1 MPLFNFQFIAVRQKL
16 LCFIGLPEPNPKP
29 RQLPNIKKCYKNLFY
44 MYFQLLNII
53 YKKYLMKATPFWF
66 LILFAFTANAQLIYI
81 GDDAPQNKFD
91 GYQNSKRTAGLAV
104 LGNNYFFITPNG
116 KFYQTD
122 GTEKNTLVKKQFSPQ
137 DVGYLKA
144 SNKYV
149 YFTEGSMEDIVKNL
163 TRYSPTTGFNLI
175 RDVSNNYSVLQL
187 NHVAVPGQTFT
198 VDEMFVSYDKND
210 VLIRKFTK
218 DNFYVYSIHD
228 PNDNANANLVYTR
241 RLGTSN
247 LTMPIN
253 MSTEIETRNG
263 DVYFNGRE
271 NPTGVFETTIN
282 IIKPVAEDDSKYEFK
297 YKYAVLK
304 SGLFPYNRFLR
315 TNNNIYSLFKVVD
328 SAKNEKYLTLYNFK
342 DKQIADVGKALE
354 YTSYDVDTQI
364 MDGEIYISY
373 KGNLHRYSEEE
384 KNFIGI
390 IIEKNASTG
399 WEELA
404 KNTRFLKVG
413 NYYLYR
419 RNGALFVYD
428 YDTRLTKEVS
438 KASLAKNYNF
448 LTQHNIYAY
457 AGNNSFY
464 FTQRVNEK
472 EVFTKYN
479 PVTNTYTPI
488 IFPDFKKNMF
498 EETKAILHNGNKFV
512 FLTSYNGKK
521 DKSVYKMF
529 MYTEEGESLANKN
542 EPVTPIIVK
551 PEPKKETNFFD
562 IKTFDKKLFVEQLMK
577 ILNDQSNQFKDITA
591 ESIPSDLSPKY
602 KSTIKLDGFG
612 EGVIIDYKR
621 DSYLMRYEAE
631 SVVLKGKFN
640 GLAFLDLLDSEVQK
654 LVANNGI
661 TRVIDVDVKVRKLI
675 HYLNTDG
682 NKLLQLDLYCPTDF
696 TNPEEAVFTLTIRAD
711 KRTK

>member
-1 MPLFNFQFIAVRQKL
+1 
-16 LCFIGLPEPNPKP
+16 
-29 RQLPNIKKCYKNLFY
+29 
-44 MYFQLLNII
+44 
-53 YKKYLMKATPFWF
+53 MKATPFWF
-66 LILFAFTANAQLIYI
+66 SILLAFTANAQLTYI
-81 GDDAPQNKFD
+81 GDDTPQNKFD

-116 KFYQTD
+116 NFYQTD
-122 GTEKNTLVKKQFSPQ
+122 GTQKNTLVKKQFSPQ

-144 SNKYV
+144 TNKYV
-149 YFTEGSMEDIVKNL
+149 YFTEGGMEDIVKNL
-163 TRYSPTTGFNLI
+163 TRYSPASGFNLI
-175 RDVSNNYSVLQL
+175 RDVSNNYNVLPL
-187 NHVAVPGQTFT
+187 NHMVVPGQKFS

-210 VLIRKFTK
+210 VLIRKFTN
-218 DNFYVYSIHD
+218 DNFYVYTIHD
-228 PNDNANANLVYTR
+228 PNDNANAYLVYTR
-241 RLGTSN
+241 RLGTTN
-247 LTMPIN
+247 LSMPIN
-253 MSTEIETRNG
+253 MNTEIETLNG

-271 NPTGVFETTIN
+271 NPTGVFQTTIN
-282 IIKPVAEDDSKYEFK
+282 IIKPVIADASKYEFK
-297 YKYAVLK
+297 YKYAVFK
-304 SGLFPYNRFLR
+304 NGLFPYDRFLR
-315 TNNNIYSLFKVVD
+315 TKKNIYSLFKMVD
-328 SAKNEKYLTLYNFK
+328 SATNKKYLALYYFK
-342 DKQIADVGKALE
+342 DKEIAEVGKVLP
-354 YTSYDVDTQI
+354 YTADDVETQI

-384 KNFIGI
+384 KDFFGV
-390 IIEKNASTG
+390 IIEKNASNS

-413 NYYLYR
+413 NYFLYR

-428 YDTRLTKEVS
+428 YSSKSTKEIS
-438 KASLAKNYNF
+438 KTILAKNYNF

-464 FTQRVNEK
+464 FTQRINEK

-488 IFPDFKKNMF
+488 LFPDFKQNRF

-512 FLTSYNGKK
+512 FLTRYSGKK
-521 DKSVYKMF
+521 DIPVYKMF
-529 MYTEEGESLANKN
+529 IYTEEGASLANKK
-542 EPVTPIIVK
+542 EPNIPIIVK
-551 PEPKKETNFFD
+551 TEQQQEIKSFD
-562 IKTFDKKLFVEQLMK
+562 IKTFNKKLFVEQLMK
-577 ILNDQSNQFKDITA
+577 ILNNQSNQFKDITA
-591 ESIPSDLSPKY
+591 ESIPSNLSPQY
-602 KSTIKLDGFG
+602 KSTINLEGFG

-631 SVVLKGKFN
+631 SGVLKGKSN

-661 TRVIDVDVKVRKLI
+661 RRVIDVDLKLRKRI
-675 HYLNTDG
+675 DYLNTDG

-696 TNPEEAVFTLTIRAD
+696 TNPDEAIFTLTIRAD

>member
-1 MPLFNFQFIAVRQKL
+1 
-16 LCFIGLPEPNPKP
+16 
-29 RQLPNIKKCYKNLFY
+29 
-44 MYFQLLNII
+44 
-53 YKKYLMKATPFWF
+53 MKATPFWF
-66 LILFAFTANAQLIYI
+66 LILFACTANAQLTYI
-81 GDDAPQNKFD
+81 GDDAIQSKFD

-116 KFYQTD
+116 NFYQTD
-122 GTEKNTLVKKQFSPQ
+122 GTEKNTIVKKQIWPQ

-144 SNKYV
+144 TNKYI
-149 YFTEGSMEDIVKNL
+149 YFTDGGMADIVKNL
-163 TRYSPTTGFNLI
+163 IRYNPSTGFNII
-175 RDVSNNYSVLQL
+175 RDAGYSYGVLQL
-187 NHVAVPGQTFT
+187 NQMVIPGQKFS
-198 VDEMFVSYDKND
+198 VDEMFVSNDKND
-210 VLIRKFTK
+210 LLIRKFTNN
-218 DNFYVYSIHD
+218 NFYVYSIHD
-228 PNDNANANLVYTR
+228 PNDNGIANLVYTR
-241 RLGTSN
+241 PLNSSN
-247 LTMPIN
+247 LPMPIN
-253 MSTEIETRNG
+253 MSTEIETLNG

-271 NPTGVFETTIN
+271 NPTGVPETTIN
-282 IIKPVAEDDSKYEFK
+282 IVKPVSADASKYEFK

-304 SGLFPYNRFLR
+304 NGLFPYNRFLR
-315 TNNNIYSLFKVVD
+315 TNNNIYSLFKMVD
-328 SAKNEKYLTLYNFK
+328 SAANKKFLTLYYFK
-342 DKQIADVGKALE
+342 DKEIARVEKVLDYTADDVE
-354 YTSYDVDTQI
+354 TQI

-373 KGNLHRYSEEE
+373 KGNLHKYSERA
-384 KNFIGI
+384 KDFFGI
-390 IIEKNASTG
+390 IMEKNANNS

-413 NYYLYR
+413 NYFLYR

-428 YDTRLTKEVS
+428 NNTKSTKEVS
-438 KASLAKNYNF
+438 KNILARNYNF

-464 FTQRVNEK
+464 FTQRINEK

-479 PVTNTYTPI
+479 PVNNTYTPI

-498 EETKAILHNGNKFV
+498 EETKVILHNGNKFV
-512 FLTSYNGKK
+512 FLTSYSGKK
-521 DKSVYKMF
+521 DKSFYKMF

-551 PEPKKETNFFD
+551 PEPKQETNSFD
-562 IKTFDKKLFVEQLMK
+562 IKTFNKKLFAEQLMK

-591 ESIPSDLSPKY
+591 ESIPSDLAPKY
-602 KSTIKLDGFG
+602 KSTIKLEGFG

-621 DSYLMRYEAE
+621 DSYLRRYEAV
-631 SVVLKGKFN
+631 SGVIKGKLN

-661 TRVIDVDVKVRKLI
+661 TRVIDVDVKARKLI

-696 TNPEEAVFTLTIRAD
+696 TNPEEAVFTLIIRAD